1 MEAISTHRA
10 FGGTVGFYRH
20 ASKATKCPMKFSVF
34 VPERASNTTLPV
46 LTWLSGLTC
55 TEETFMVK
63 SGAQR
68 LAAEAGVILITPDTS
83 PRGLGIEGEA
93 KDWDFGV
100 GAGFYVNALLP
111 PWAENFRM
119 QDYVTQDLQEAL
131 FEHFPADPR
140 RQGIFGH
147 SMGGHGA
154 LTLGLKFPGIYKS
167 ISAFAPISAPMDS
180 PWGQKAF
187 TGYLGEDKTTWEA
200 FDASR
205 IIAKVKDAKA
215 RPPILV
221 DQGLADPFLQVQLK
235 PERLEEGA
243 RKSGYPLNVRRHE
256 GYDHGYYFISTFIAD
271 HLAHHLKILG
281 PRAASTRASPSAL
294 E

>member
-1 MEAISTHRA
+1 MSALETISTHRA
-10 FGGTVGFYRH
+10 YGGTLGFYRH
-20 ASKATKCPMKFSVF
+20 ESNATKCPMRFSVF
-34 VPERASNTTLPV
+34 VPGRASSGTLPV

-63 SGAQR
+63 GGALR
-68 LAAEAGVILITPDTS
+68 YAAELGVILITPDTS

-93 KDWDFGV
+93 TDWDFGV
-100 GAGFYVNALLP
+100 GAGFYLNATQA

-119 QDYVTQDLQEAL
+119 HDYVVQDLQEAL
-131 FEHFPADPR
+131 FANFPADPR

-167 ISAFAPISAPMDS
+167 ISAFAPISAPMDC

-187 TGYLGEDKTTWEA
+187 AGYLGPDRGAWEA
-200 FDASR
+200 HDASR
-205 IIAKVKDAKA
+205 LIAKIANAKT
-215 RPPILV
+215 RPTILV
-221 DQGLADPFLQVQLK
+221 DQGLADPFLEVQLK
-235 PERLEEGA
+235 PEALEAGA
-243 RKSGYPLNVRRHE
+243 KASGYPLSLRRQE

-281 PRAASTRASPSAL
+281 
-294 E
+294 